1 MKPDSSPSF
10 VQIGHHS
17 TGLVEGNRSGR
28 GIHVLSDA
36 GVRISLAIIVG
47 LLLIFT
53 ISVQKTARSIAR
65 ENALLVDQLK
75 TAEGECI
82 RLKTEL
88 ARALS
93 DPEKGG

>member
-1 MKPDSSPSF
+1 MKPESSPSF
-10 VQIGHHS
+10 VQLGHHS
-17 TGLVEGNRSGR
+17 MGFVEESRSGR
-28 GIHVLSDA
+28 GIHALSDA

-47 LLLIFT
+47 LLLVFT

-65 ENALLVDQLK
+65 ENALLVERLK

-93 DPEKGG
+93 DLEKGG